1 MLIASYPSSCT
12 TSRIGQTVMYIAPL
26 ATQQLLLT
34 IRSRTSCRPKTMTTS
49 IGSKRAAEPHERV
62 LKESQLQREAI

>member
-1 MLIASYPSSCT
+1 M
-12 TSRIGQTVMYIAPL
+12 QV

-49 IGSKRAAEPHERV
+49 IGSKSAAEPHERV
-62 LKESQLQREAI
+62 AKESQLQRESI